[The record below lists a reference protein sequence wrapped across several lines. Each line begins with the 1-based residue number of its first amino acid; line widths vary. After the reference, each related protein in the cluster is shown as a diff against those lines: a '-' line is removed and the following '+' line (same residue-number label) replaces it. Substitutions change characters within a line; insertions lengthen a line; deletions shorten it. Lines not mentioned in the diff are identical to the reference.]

1 MQLKVWGG
9 AGEHGR
15 SCYLLQ
21 NGDTRVML
29 DCGVKRAGT
38 GEYPLL
44 DPAEIPHI
52 DAVFLSHAHEDHSIA
67 LPLLYKLGY
76 RGKVWT
82 TRITAELLPA
92 YYAAWGRYAEQQA
105 TRLPYDETDVGR
117 IAYAYLDEAAP
128 ALSWIELGPQLR
140 VCWGCSGHMLGSVWL
155 LLELAGRSFFYSG
168 DYTEESRLLRTDALS
183 HLPGGPV
190 DLAGAVIDAA
200 YGPDA
205 EPQSAKLAQLYAAAD
220 RILAGGGQLLLPVPL
235 SGRGQ
240 ELLLLLQQQFPGV
253 PLRVE
258 EELLYGL
265 EQLLRQ
271 PGAGWLRPGA
281 EAELAAALGGL
292 DIVRDAAQRT
302 QLVQPGAQPGIILTG
317 DGMMQ
322 SPKAQW
328 YYEQL
333 RCDPRSG
340 IILTGHAS
348 RDTFA
353 DRLLRAPASERGCS
367 VERIAYK
374 IHQGLPDV
382 RRMLQALLPWSCP
395 AIVLAHAPLADT
407 DALQQQLEAEGYRG
421 LLSLRPG
428 DVVTLA

>member
-15 SCYLLQ
+15 SCYMLQ
-21 NGDTRVML
+21 SGETRVLL
-29 DCGVKRAGT
+29 DCGVKRTGS

-92 YYAAWGRYAEQQA
+92 YYATWGHYVEQQDA
-105 TRLPYDETDVGR
+105 RLPYDETDIR
-117 IAYAYLDEAAP
+117 SIAYAYLDEAAP
-128 ALSWIELGPQLR
+128 ALGWIELGPELR
-140 VCWGCSGHMLGSVWL
+140 VCWGRSGHMLGSVWF
-155 LLELAGRSFFYSG
+155 LLELSGRRFFYSG
-168 DYTEESRLLRTDALS
+168 DYTEESLLLRTDALQR
-183 HLPGGPV
+183 LPGGPGE
-190 DLAGAVIDAA
+190 LTGAVIDAA
-200 YGPDA
+200 YGLDA
-205 EPQSAKLAQLYAAAD
+205 EPQSAKLERIYAAAD
-220 RILAGGGQLLLPVPL
+220 GVLTAGGHLLLPVPH

-240 ELLLLLQQQFPGV
+240 ELLLLLQRQFPGV

-258 EELLYGL
+258 EELLHGL

-271 PGAGWLRPGA
+271 PGWLKPGA
-281 EAELAAALGGL
+281 EARIAAALGGL
-292 DIVRDAAQRT
+292 EVVRDAEQRT
-302 QLVQPGAQPGIILTG
+302 RFLQPGAQPGIVLTG

-328 YYEQL
+328 YYRQL
-333 RCDPRSG
+333 RRNHLNG
-340 IILTGHAS
+340 IILTGHAYKH
-348 RDTFA
+348 TLA
-353 DRLLRAPASERGCS
+353 DRLLRMAPPDRGCR
-367 VERIAYK
+367 VERIVYK

-382 RRMLQALLPWSCP
+382 RRMLQAVPCP
-395 AIVLAHAPLADT
+395 VAILAHAPEADT
-407 DALQQQLEAEGYRG
+407 EALLRQLKAEGHRG

-428 DVVTLA
+428 DAATLA

>member
-1 MQLKVWGG
+1 MMQLKVWGG

-21 NGDTRVML
+21 SGERRIML
-29 DCGVKRAGT
+29 DCGVKRTGS

-44 DPAEIPHI
+44 DPAEIPLI

-92 YYAAWGRYAEQQA
+92 YYATWGRYVEQQQA
-105 TRLPYDETDVGR
+105 RLPYDEADINS
-117 IAYAYLDEAAP
+117 IAYAFLDEAGP
-128 ALSWIELGPQLR
+128 ALSWIELAPELR
-140 VCWGCSGHMLGSVWL
+140 VCWGRSGHMLGSVWL
-155 LLELAGRSFFYSG
+155 LLELAGRRFFYSG
-168 DYTEESRLLRTDALS
+168 DYTEESLLLRTDAPERS
-183 HLPGGPV
+183 PGDGPGR
-190 DLAGAVIDAA
+190 LAGAVVDAA

-205 EPQSAKLAQLYAAAD
+205 EPQSAKLAQLYAAAGSV
-220 RILAGGGQLLLPVPL
+220 LAAGGHLLLPVPH

-240 ELLLLLQQQFPGV
+240 ELLLLLMRQFPGV

-258 EELLYGL
+258 EELLRGL

-271 PGAGWLRPGA
+271 PGWLKPGA
-281 EAELAAALGGL
+281 EAKIAAALSGL
-292 DIVRDAAQRT
+292 EVVRDEERRARF
-302 QLVQPGAQPGIILTG
+302 VQPGAKPGIILTG

-333 RCDPRSG
+333 RGSSRNG

-348 RDTFA
+348 RHTFA
-353 DRLLRAPASERGCS
+353 DRLLRMTPPERGCR
-367 VERIAYK
+367 VERIVYK

-382 RRMLQALLPWSCP
+382 RRMLQAVPSP
-395 AIVLAHAPLADT
+395 ATVLAHAPQADT
-407 DALQQQLEAEGYRG
+407 EALLRQLQAEGHSG
-421 LLSLRPG
+421 LLVLRPG
-428 DVVTLA
+428 DTIKLA